1 MSRSSKK
8 LDHLPLNLKVLTVS
22 LRDSYT
28 ASEKIEQLFSQS
40 KKSLHETTSFNLIAS
55 QHRSQR
61 DRKLKAGNPLSTV
74 LAKYIKIVHLV
85 FCESFNGRHNKY
97 SDRFHLE
104 KRGDM
109 LNIRYIKD
117 FPEPVGNET
126 ETSLSSKNISMAL
139 CCSSLKVSIP
149 KVAQTCLKISSF
161 GSPVH

>member
-1 MSRSSKK
+1 
-8 LDHLPLNLKVLTVS
+8 
-22 LRDSYT
+22 
-28 ASEKIEQLFSQS
+28 
-40 KKSLHETTSFNLIAS
+40 
-55 QHRSQR
+55 
-61 DRKLKAGNPLSTV
+61 
-74 LAKYIKIVHLV
+74 
-85 FCESFNGRHNKY
+85 
-97 SDRFHLE
+97 
-104 KRGDM
+104 M